1 MKKPKCI
8 IFISLLAILFATSCV
23 QMEYE
28 VKEKKAPLPSW
39 QDNEVKQSI
48 ISFVEGVTDKASEN
62 FVPVEDRIAVFDN
75 DGTLWSEQPLY
86 FQMFFAIDRIKEM
99 APNHPE
105 WKDLQPYKAIL
116 EDDMKSLASQGE
128 HAIVKLVL
136 TSHSGMSTE
145 EFQEDVIEWASTAKH
160 PSKGVS
166 FTELVYQPMLELLDY
181 LRENN
186 FKTFIV
192 SGGGIDFMRAIVQDV
207 YGIPS
212 EQIIGSMIK
221 TTFEITDNGP
231 VIIREPEIDFIDD
244 KEGKPIAIQ
253 KIIGKKP
260 IFCAG
265 NSDGDLAMMQWTA
278 SNPEASFMLYVH
290 HTDPV
295 REWAYDSTSH
305 IGRFKKGWH
314 DALDNDWTI
323 VSMKDD
329 WKVIYPFEKK

>member
-8 IFISLLAILFATSCV
+8 IFISLLALLFATSCV

>member
-1 MKKPKCI
+1 
-8 IFISLLAILFATSCV
+8 
-23 QMEYE
+23 MEYE